1 MKTFD
6 ERRACV
12 EQYIGKIKRKRRRNV
27 AVATGLCLVLAMVLF
42 IPYNTTPPD
51 VSMYADSEYYGLIQR
66 LNEATYQAS
75 RYKNNFE
82 ALVHNLDF
90 SVGKG
95 GSSMEGANSNG
106 MPMAP
111 GNAPSSGNQAD
122 STNGNYEEVTDNQ
135 VEGVVEADLLKRS
148 DKYAFYL
155 RGKEL
160 AVYSID
166 GDESKLLTV
175 YPLGGVEEF
184 EGEGKVSYASWR
196 EMYLSQDCNTLTL
209 IQTAHSTCF
218 SDNTTS
224 CTVVSNLDVSDPK
237 NITVINKVYFT
248 GRYVSSRM
256 VDGDILL
263 VYNHLVYAKYIDFDD
278 PATFVP
284 QYGVPGDMTCI
295 ASEQVVCPDSV
306 GSSSYAVISR
316 LDGQTLDVQGST
328 ALLSYSNELYVSED
342 TIYATHSYSERNQE
356 TFDIKYQQKTMTE
369 ITGISYAG
377 GGLKIQGTI
386 ALEGRVK
393 DQYSMDQYQGIL
405 RVVTSTTVSYFV
417 ETFYGEFASNT
428 TSAVDRNVN
437 LYCIDLANWE
447 IAAEVIAFAPEGE
460 DAQSVRFDGYNA
472 YVCTAEVITITDP
485 VYFFDLSDLEHITWK
500 DTGTIE
506 GYSTSLIQLGDG
518 YLLGIGRGGSSALK
532 IEVYAKTEDSVVS
545 VCTYERNAIYSTEY
559 KSYLIDREHDR
570 IGLHILDWEVG
581 LEAYVVLHFN
591 GSQLQEIRVI
601 PVDAYGEGNTRAF
614 IAGDY
619 LYVFSDAD
627 TNNFSVTKIA

>member
-6 ERRACV
+6 ERRARV

-95 GSSMEGANSNG
+95 SSQMEGANSSG

-111 GNAPSSGNQAD
+111 GNAPSSGNQTD
-122 STNGNYEEVTDNQ
+122 SANGNYEEVTDNQ
-135 VEGVVEADLLKRS
+135 VAGVIEADLLKRS

-184 EGEGKVSYASWR
+184 EGEGKVSYSSWR

-209 IQTAHSTCF
+209 IQTAHSNCF
-218 SDNTTS
+218 SENTTS
-224 CTVVSNLDVSDPK
+224 CTVVSNLDVSDPE

-248 GRYVSSRM
+248 GVYVSSRM

-263 VYNHLVYAKYIDFDD
+263 VYNHLVYAKNIDFDD

-295 ASEQVVCPDSV
+295 TSEQVVCPDSV
-306 GSSSYAVISR
+306 ASSSYAVISR
-316 LDGQTLDVQGST
+316 LDGQTLDVQGSA

-377 GGLKIQGTI
+377 GGLEILGTI

-417 ETFYGEFASNT
+417 ETIYGEFASNT

-460 DAQSVRFDGYNA
+460 DAQSVQNHA
-472 YVCTAEVITITDP
+472 PP
-485 VYFFDLSDLEHITWK
+485 VGHMP
-500 DTGTIE
+500 G
-506 GYSTSLIQLGDG
+506 
-518 YLLGIGRGGSSALK
+518 A
-532 IEVYAKTEDSVVS
+532 
-545 VCTYERNAIYSTEY
+545 
-559 KSYLIDREHDR
+559 
-570 IGLHILDWEVG
+570 
-581 LEAYVVLHFN
+581 
-591 GSQLQEIRVI
+591 
-601 PVDAYGEGNTRAF
+601 P
-614 IAGDY
+614 
-619 LYVFSDAD
+619 
-627 TNNFSVTKIA
+627 